1 MSVVITKSKKIY
13 RTALLL
19 EFLFL
24 SVILL
29 LFILRQDRTVF
40 SFILGAVS
48 SFIPHCVFVYWVFFR
63 QIKLHPIKLGVFYKG
78 EILKWL
84 IAISLISVILVCYDD
99 INAIVFFS
107 GYFLLL
113 LLNNLLPML
122 LFSKFK

>member
-29 LFILRQDRTVF
+29 LFILKQDRTVF
-40 SFILGAVS
+40 SFILGALS

-63 QIKLHPIKLGVFYKG
+63 QIKLYPIKLGVFYKG

-84 IAISLISVILVCYDD
+84 IAISLISVVLVCYDD